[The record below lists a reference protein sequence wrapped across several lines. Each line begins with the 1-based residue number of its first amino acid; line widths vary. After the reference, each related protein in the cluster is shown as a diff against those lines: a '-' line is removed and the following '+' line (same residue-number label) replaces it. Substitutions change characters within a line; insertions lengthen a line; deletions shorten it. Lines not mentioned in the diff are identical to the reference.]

1 MFGNQPIIQTRIIP
15 PRRRNNLVARK
26 RLIQLLDEQLEKRL
40 VLVSA
45 PAGYGKTSLLVDFVH
60 QSRLPVCWYS
70 IDRLDFDPLRFITY
84 LGASIKQKFPDFGKR
99 TEAVLSSDQGKF
111 DGEYIAT
118 VMINDIY
125 EHVKEHFLIIMD
137 DYHLVNDGFEIQKF
151 MSRMFMDLDENCHF
165 LISSRTLL
173 SLPDLPMLVARSEV
187 GGLSYEELEFVP
199 EEIQELYKRNQQVNI
214 SFEEAVEIQM
224 QTEGWITGIVLTG
237 QVTEKDSSEKSRL
250 NRVSGIS
257 IEDYF
262 SQVINHLSVDLQNF
276 LLWSSLLEE
285 FNSESCAA
293 IIGSVIPM
301 EKPPWNEWINLIQQN
316 NLFAMSVGEKGDW
329 LRYHPLF
336 LEFLQN
342 RMHLE
347 QAKLAESIKKNL
359 AKYLINKGEW
369 DQAFSIYR
377 NLNSLDGQ
385 VTIIQEFGL
394 EMILNGR
401 ISTVSAWLDSLPI
414 EILNTYPYIV
424 ALQGNIAMV
433 SGDTKLA
440 LSLFNRAIEQMDPS
454 QGELQLINTLLMRS
468 AAYRVMG
475 KLDEARKDANEILSI
490 VERTN
495 TNKKK
500 KGEALRVIGLCD
512 FQKGKLK
519 EGLHYLESALEIMNS
534 IQDRKN
540 VAVIQLEIGLI
551 QENIGNYELSK
562 KNYLAVLNYWK
573 SIENPFW
580 LSNILN
586 NLGVLYQMMG
596 DYKEASYSFDQ
607 ALKFSRSC
615 GYTRMEA
622 YILTGIGDVF
632 SEIHED
638 DQAIQAYIAAE
649 EIADRTQELFLQI
662 YIKVQRASLAAYNG
676 EFLKGKKILGLARDL
691 IKSDASE
698 MERNLIELEF
708 SSLKIQENFSEEVI
722 LSLNQVCEFFKSS
735 GNKIQFD
742 RSNFFLLIAYIKTAQ
757 HEKIMETILHLLSSL
772 QGDYLPVSLIAVGSR
787 FRSILKFYSPNFLK
801 CEYDQFVE
809 KIDEFIAKLPALR
822 HEIRT
827 TSTSVEFFPP
837 TIKIRSLGRM
847 EVSLQN
853 HVVPNSSWQTQAAK
867 EMFFLLLAHP
877 EGLTKEEISLV
888 FWPDASYDESKFR
901 FKNTVYRLRRALR
914 KECVIL
920 DQNVYRF
927 NNKIDYE
934 YDVEFFLKENA
945 IANQVAEPVNKLSHY
960 REALKYY
967 RGDYLSGI
975 DSTWAIS
982 PREYLRQIYLN
993 ILLQVSTIYFNQS
1006 NFELAMDYCQRAL
1019 SEDNLLEDAHRL
1031 AMRIYAAMGNRAGL
1045 VQQYQRCV
1053 EVLEREINA
1062 TPSPKTLELFLNLN
1076 K

>member
-214 SFEEAVEIQM
+214 SFDEAVEIQM

-440 LSLFNRAIEQMDPS
+440 LSLFNRAIEQMDISEDRIP
-454 QGELQLINTLLMRS
+454 LINTLSMRS
-468 AAYRVMG
+468 AAFRVLG
-475 KLDEARKDANEILSI
+475 KIDEARKDAKEILSL
-490 VERTN
+490 VEETN
-495 TNKKK
+495 VDQKK
-500 KGEALRVIGLCD
+500 KGEAFRSLGLCD
-512 FQKGKLK
+512 FQQGELIAALK
-519 EGLHYLESALEIMNS
+519 NLEFALEVMIS
-534 IQDRKN
+534 IQDKKN
-540 VAVIQLEIGLI
+540 IASIQLEIGVIHEHL
-551 QENIGNYELSK
+551 GNYLLTK
-562 KNYLAVLNYWK
+562 KYYQFALTYWK
-573 SIENPFW
+573 QIENSYL
-580 LSNILN
+580 LSNIYN
-586 NLGVLYQMMG
+586 NLGVLQQLLGEYV
-596 DYKEASYSFDQ
+596 DASLSYDK
-607 ALKFSRSC
+607 AIKYSRSC
-615 GYTRMEA
+615 GYSRMEA
-622 YILTGIGDVF
+622 YILTGIGDIF
-632 SEIHED
+632 SEIHADE
-638 DQAIQAYIAAE
+638 QSIQAYFAAE

-662 YIKVQRASLAAYNG
+662 YLRIQRATLAGFQGNFSEGYKL
-676 EFLKGKKILGLARDL
+676 LKLAEELLDSNEL
-691 IKSDASE
+691 K
-698 MERNLIELEF
+698 MERHLIELEYAG
-708 SSLKIQENFSEEVI
+708 LKIQENNSEEVI
-722 LSLNQVCEFFKSS
+722 SLLETICAFFES
-735 GNKIQFD
+735 GGHKVQFEKAH
-742 RSNFFLLIAYIKTAQ
+742 FYLTLAYIKINQ
-757 HEKIMETILHLLSSL
+757 HEKVLENFLHILSSF
-772 QGDYLPVSLIAVGSR
+772 QSERPPAALIAVASR
-787 FRSILKFYSPNFLK
+787 FKDTFCSYSPNFLQK
-801 CEYDQFVE
+801 EYHQFIND
-809 KIDEFIAKLPALR
+809 IDLFLDKRSFFLR
-822 HEIRT
+822 EIRK
-827 TSTSVEFFPP
+827 SSNAIQFSPS
-837 TIKIRSLGRM
+837 IIIIRSLGRM
-847 EVSLQN
+847 EVSSQKK
-853 HVVPNSSWQTQAAK
+853 VVTNSDWQTQAAK

-877 EGLTKEEISLV
+877 EGLTKEEISLI
-888 FWPDASYDESKFR
+888 FWPEASYIESKFR
-901 FKNTVYRLRRALR
+901 FKNTIYRLRRALG
-914 KECVIL
+914 KDSVIL
-920 DQNVYRF
+920 DQNIYRF

-934 YDVEFFLKENA
+934 YDVELFLKENA
-945 IANQVAEPVNKLSHY
+945 IAKQVNEPVSKLSHY

-1019 SEDNLLEDAHRL
+1019 SDDNLLEDAHRL
-1031 AMRIYAAMGNRAGL
+1031 AMRIYAAMGNRSGL
-1045 VQQYQRCV
+1045 VQQYQQCV

-1062 TPSPKTLELFLNLN
+1062 TPSPQTLELFLNLN